1 MNTNKLKSF
10 AAQARIDL
18 MDAVGK
24 QLLFWGFSE
33 KDGVLEAPSSTT
45 GGYIFRGNVYNDE
58 SVIAKWEQL
67 KTKVTASKQGFADT
81 AEEGAYTWFNR
92 LLAIKILEENDF
104 IEPCLSFVEG
114 TSTPAILANAKSGKH
129 SVSNTIE
136 LTNLQAALRDNE
148 DEKAFAIL
156 ITDFC
161 NQHVLLKEV
170 FGRLNDYTELLIPQN
185 LLAHNGFLVAL
196 NDTDNI
202 TPEDYKEVELI
213 GWLYQFYIADRK
225 DEVFKGFKKN
235 KKARAEDIP
244 AATQIFTPKWIVS
257 YMVENT
263 LGKIYLDFEPDSE
276 LKEQMKYLVESEE
289 ETSTELISDLE
300 ELTLIDPASGSGHI
314 LVTGFEW
321 LYQMYRE
328 QRYSPINAVKSILE
342 HNIYGLEID
351 DRAMQLSRFA
361 ILVKAA
367 QLLQVEN
374 TRQAHEFINNPIGFI
389 PKIFAFP
396 EAHSFVSEEIGVFT
410 ENEHVAEIYKAI
422 NLLKQ
427 GKNIGSALQLELSK
441 EAIAT
446 LNKQYKTW
454 TEKANLGRLDIQE
467 LGIWANL
474 KAYVEIILTLTK
486 KYSSVVANPPYM
498 GQKNMNED
506 LKKYV
511 NKNYPLS
518 KPDLCTVFI
527 EVLALLTNK
536 NGKYSF
542 IVPPSWLFL
551 SSFSKL
557 RKNILETKAID
568 SMLHL
573 SRGIFGADFGSV
585 TTVITNVLN
594 KNAKGTY
601 FRLVERTFQEF
612 YHEHLKELFLLAKED
627 KNFKYEFI
635 LYSKD
640 KPNLKHSDNG
650 LNIKYPNILQ
660 SNFDKIPGSPIAYHL
675 SENINNLFKENVSNI
690 GDLFAPK
697 QGLITG
703 DNKQFVRLW
712 HEVSQ
717 HQINIKWY
725 NFNKGGE
732 AKRWYGNREEIVN
745 WENDGFDIKNF
756 KNKNGKLR
764 SRPQNLDY
772 YFKEGLSWS
781 KIISGDKGITF
792 RYFDNTFIFSDA
804 GMMLFPEENL
814 YYILGLLNSKI
825 MLNLINSLN
834 PTLNKNIGD
843 INRLPILINDAI
855 SVDEVIKNNISISK
869 TDWDS
874 RETSWDFEEN
884 PLVAEKA
891 DSLSQAYEQWKTKVS
906 KDFFELHTNEEEL
919 NRIFIDIYGLQEELT
934 PEVALRDITIL
945 QDELKAAD
953 LEAIEAAFRKGE
965 AVDLPIQKDVVI
977 QQLLSYFIGVIM
989 GRYRLDT
996 PGLHI
1001 AHPKP
1006 SAEELQAY
1014 SVENA
1019 AIPFSMEID
1028 EDAIVPLMGDN
1039 CGFPDDAVRRI
1050 EKIIHNIWGDDSLIA
1065 NQNFILDYLGMSM
1078 EKWLTEKFWA
1088 HHISGTMY
1096 KKTPIY
1102 WLFSSNPRRP
1112 HAATF
1117 NVLVYMHR
1125 MDGFTVQQIL
1135 RNYLHPH
1142 QEYVNDEIEN
1152 MQKEESSLDRAGM
1165 RKLESLRKYV
1175 EELKD
1180 YEEKL
1185 RSLAN
1190 QQITFDLD
1198 DGVKENYKLFEGVV
1212 AVI

>member
-45 GGYIFRGNVYNDE
+45 GGYSFRGNVYNDE

-156 ITDFC
+156 ITNFC
-161 NQHVLLKEV
+161 NQHPLLKEV

-289 ETSTELISDLE
+289 ETSIELISDLE

-314 LVTGFEW
+314 LVTGFDW

-374 TRQAHEFINNPIGFI
+374 SRQAHEFINNPIGFI
-389 PKIFAFP
+389 PKVYAFP
-396 EAHSFVSEEIGVFT
+396 EAHNFVSEEIGFFT
-410 ENEHVAEIYKAI
+410 ENKHVAEIYKAI

-427 GKNIGSALQLELSK
+427 GKNIGSALKLDLSK

-446 LNKQYKTW
+446 LNKQYQSW
-454 TEKANLGRLDIQE
+454 TDKYSQGTLDIEQV
-467 LGIWANL
+467 GIWENL
-474 KAYVEIILTLTK
+474 KAYIEIAITLTK

-498 GQKNMNED
+498 GQKNMNAA
-506 LKKYV
+506 L
-511 NKNYPLS
+511 KNYINKSYPLTKS
-518 KPDLCTVFI
+518 DLFAVFM
-527 EVLALLTNK
+527 EVCLELSATKGLMGMINQH
-536 NGKYSF
+536 
-542 IVPPSWLFL
+542 SWMFL
-551 SSFSKL
+551 SSYEKY
-557 RKNILETKAID
+557 RVHVLENYSIN

-573 SRGIFGADFGSV
+573 GPRTFDELSGEVVQSTAF
-585 TTVITNVLN
+585 VLENN
-594 KNAKGTY
+594 KNEKAKGNY
-601 FRLVERTFQEF
+601 YRLID
-612 YHEHLKELFLLAKED
+612 YKSNKEKED
-627 KNFKYEFI
+627 NFLRKNNY
-635 LYSKD
+635 
-640 KPNLKHSDNG
+640 
-650 LNIKYPNILQ
+650 YPNISQ
-660 SNFDKIPGSPIAYHL
+660 QKFSEIPGYRLAFWL
-675 SENINNLFKENVSNI
+675 SNRNIENLNHSTLNNISKPQRTIQSGHNPTYLRRWF
-690 GDLFAPK
+690 
-697 QGLITG
+697 
-703 DNKQFVRLW
+703 
-712 HEVSQ
+712 EVSGNSIG
-717 HQINIKWY
+717 HYKHDKKW
-725 NFNKGGE
+725 NLLSNGGGL
-732 AKRWYGNREEIVN
+732 KKWYGNI
-745 WENDGFDIKNF
+745 ENVIFWKNNGFEIKN
-756 KNKNGKLR
+756 NGK
-764 SRPQNLDY
+764 SIVANSKN
-772 YFKEGLSWS
+772 YFKECISWNR
-781 KIISGDKGITF
+781 IASGDMSF
-792 RYFDNTFIFSDA
+792 RYYTNNILFGDA
-804 GMMLFPEENL
+804 SP
-814 YYILGLLNSKI
+814 ILTTTNSLHELLGYLNSKVG
-825 MLNLINSLN
+825 NLFSYTFN
-834 PTLNKNIGD
+834 PTLVVQTG
-843 INRLPILINDAI
+843 
-855 SVDEVIKNNISISK
+855 VIKQLPYIKTNTNIFNTNIQLVTKNISISK
-869 TDWDS
+869 ADWDS
-874 RETSWDFEEN
+874 RETSWDFDTN
-884 PLVAEKA
+884 PLIAEKA

-906 KDFFELHTNEEEL
+906 QDFFQLHSNEEEL

-934 PEVALRDITIL
+934 PEVSLRDITIL
-945 QDELKAAD
+945 QDELKADD
-953 LEAIEAAFRKGE
+953 LEAIEEAYRNSE

-977 QQLLSYFIGVIM
+977 QQLLSYFIGTIM
-989 GRYRLDT
+989 GRYRLDKA
-996 PGLHI
+996 GLHI

-1006 SAEELQAY
+1006 TAEELQAY
-1014 SVENA
+1014 QVEDA

-1028 EDAIVPLMGDN
+1028 DDAIVPLMGSN

-1050 EKIIHNIWGDDSLIA
+1050 EKLIHHIWGDDSLIA

-1112 HAATF
+1112 HAAAF